1 MNDTNQEEWR
11 DIEGYEG
18 LYKVSSWGR
27 ISGRKGQ
34 IMSFYSR
41 TSKGHTALRIKLMNE
56 TRRAFFVHRLVAEAF
71 LHNPCGKPQVD
82 HINKN
87 SLDNRVP
94 NLRWVT
100 QKENMQN
107 RKNK

>member
-1 MNDTNQEEWR
+1 MNDANQEEWR
-11 DIEGYEG
+11 DIKGYEG
-18 LYKVSSWGR
+18 LYKVSSLGR

-34 IMSFYSR
+34 IMSFYIR
-41 TSKGHTALRIKLMNE
+41 TSKGHTALRIKLLNE
-56 TRRAFFVHRLVAEAF
+56 IRRAFFVHRLVAEAF
-71 LHNPCGKPQVD
+71 LYNPWDKPQVD

-87 SLDNRVP
+87 SLDNRVS